1 MLLYIFK
8 LLNDYTNNYMGKL
21 TTKPLHSI
29 SELLNVLLGPF
40 SHESVVGYV
49 FYLLLLT
56 SMYLK
61 NEFRECYMHVQRCH
75 VTCVHN
81 SSYFYKC
88 F

>member
-40 SHESVVGYV
+40 SHESVVSDV
-49 FYLLLLT
+49 FYLLQLT
-56 SMYLK
+56 SIYLK
-61 NEFRECYMHVQRCH
+61 NEFRDMHHMNSGSQTAAVY
-75 VTCVHN
+75 CVLL
-81 SSYFYKC
+81 YTGAY
-88 F
+88 